1 MKMNPIHNKR
11 KPVVAKSFIRTLNN
25 NKTYKYMNSKSKNV
39 YIDKLRDKVNKYN
52 NTYPRTIKMN
62 PIDLNVS
69 TYIDFNKENNEEDH
83 KLEVVD
89 HVKISNYKE
98 IFAKYYTLY
107 WSEEISM
114 I

>member
-1 MKMNPIHNKR
+1 
-11 KPVVAKSFIRTLNN
+11 
-25 NKTYKYMNSKSKNV
+25 MNSKSKNV

-83 KLEVVD
+83 KFEVVD
-89 HVKISNYKE
+89 HVRISNYKE
-98 IFAKYYTLY
+98 IFAKYYTLC